1 MNENWTAEDRKQSTE
16 LLEQGC
22 QTHHHVSWNGSRCK
36 TGFWNLTSNTPLP
49 WTGAGHHQ
57 QRERNAWEERTNHA
71 RRARQHNACQRKIRT
86 MKRNAKK
93 DVTQTRQKKWE
104 RKRKPKSTEWRI
116 FPAASCC
123 DDLFF
128 HVGYFSSLMNTLRQ
142 EISPPWVCNWIGPR
156 LGMPPLRLK

>member
-71 RRARQHNACQRKIRT
+71 RRARQHNACQRKIGT

-123 DDLFF
+123 DDVFF
-128 HVGYFSSLMNTLRQ
+128 HVLRPQ
-142 EISPPWVCNWIGPR
+142 ISFDSKTARQI
-156 LGMPPLRLK
+156 

>member
-93 DVTQTRQKKWE
+93 DVTQTRQKKVGTKTKTKVNRMENISSCILLWWCVFSCPASSNQF
-104 RKRKPKSTEWRI
+104 RFKNSQTNLKRRLW
-116 FPAASCC
+116 
-123 DDLFF
+123 FF
-128 HVGYFSSLMNTLRQ
+128 
-142 EISPPWVCNWIGPR
+142 
-156 LGMPPLRLK
+156 